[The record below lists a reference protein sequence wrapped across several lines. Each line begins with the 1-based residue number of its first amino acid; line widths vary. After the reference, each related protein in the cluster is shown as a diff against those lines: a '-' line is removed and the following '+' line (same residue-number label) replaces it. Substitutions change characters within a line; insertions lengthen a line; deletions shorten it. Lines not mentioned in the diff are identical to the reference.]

1 MPTVSHA
8 GRLAAGL
15 LLHVLLV
22 SACSGTPS
30 RSAHVTQGPA
40 NDPDAIVVRNLDD
53 YFEPNVIEV
62 DAGTEV
68 VIEIRGEGR
77 RPHNFVIADLD
88 LATSVMGPGTVE
100 TARFTVPEG
109 GVEFVCTLHRTMRG
123 RIATTGQAP

>member
-15 LLHVLLV
+15 LLLTLLA
-22 SACSGTPS
+22 SACSGTPA

-40 NDPDAIVVRNLDD
+40 NDPDAIVIRNLDD

-62 DAGTEV
+62 EAGTEV
-68 VIEIRGEGR
+68 AIEIRGEGR
-77 RPHNFVIADLD
+77 RPHNFVIPALD

-100 TARFTVPEG
+100 TARFTVPDG
-109 GVEFVCTLHRTMRG
+109 GVEFVCTLHRAMRG
-123 RIATTGQAP
+123 RIVTPDQAP